1 MRVVV
6 LQRRLIEA
14 LCALPAAAVVD
25 LAWLQGVW
33 SDLDAQWVRRFWE
46 NDTGKR
52 NGWIKG
58 IAAAS
63 VPDKKTVLD
72 VAAEQMRFTELWAAA
87 PTHRVRQQNWN
98 VEPFKSV
105 KNLLV
110 SFYAPLFYD
119 KEGYQFGTIEFSKS
133 DFITAF
139 PKSGRKVCPYCD
151 NFLQTPELDHFLP
164 KDDFP
169 FLSCHPDNLIPSC
182 HDSNSF
188 SHKGTTVPLEWGLA
202 DQAADW
208 FHPRWRTARGAFTV
222 AIVENPGRSL
232 TAALNPASP
241 AVADRVT
248 NLDTTFK
255 LAGFWSEQVEDELQ
269 LIGSQVS
276 DSLYEDNIAPTEAAV
291 RAKLQELAR
300 LKGLEIGKRGL
311 AICHHALYEFAANT
325 SAVVTDITRSC
336 LRDKAK
342 RDATRNP

>member
-6 LQRRLIEA
+6 LQRRLIES
-14 LCALPAAAVVD
+14 LCALAPGAVVD
-25 LAWLQGVW
+25 LAWLQNVW
-33 SDLDAQWVRRFWE
+33 SDLDTEWVRRFWE

-52 NGWIKG
+52 NGWINR
-58 IAAAS
+58 IAAAT
-63 VPDKKTVLD
+63 VADKQAVLD
-72 VAAEQMRFTELWAAA
+72 LAAQQIRFPDLWSAA

-119 KEGYQFGTIEFSKS
+119 KEGYQFGAIEFSKS
-133 DFITAF
+133 DFIIAF
-139 PKSGRKVCPYCD
+139 PKGARKVCPYCD

-164 KDDFP
+164 KDEFP

-188 SHKGTTVPLEWGLA
+188 SHKGTTVPLDWLLA
-202 DQAADW
+202 DQAINW
-208 FHPRWRTARGAFTV
+208 FHPRWRSARGAFTI

-232 TAALNPASP
+232 MAALNPASP
-241 AVADRVT
+241 AAANRVT

-255 LAGFWSEQVEDELQ
+255 LANFWSEQIEDELQ

-276 DSLYEDNIAPTEAAV
+276 DSLYEENIAPTEAAV
-291 RAKLQELAR
+291 RAKIQGLAR

-311 AICHHALYEFAANT
+311 AICHHALYQFAANT
-325 SAVVTDITRSC
+325 PAVVTDITASC

-342 RDATRNP
+342 RDAAPNQ